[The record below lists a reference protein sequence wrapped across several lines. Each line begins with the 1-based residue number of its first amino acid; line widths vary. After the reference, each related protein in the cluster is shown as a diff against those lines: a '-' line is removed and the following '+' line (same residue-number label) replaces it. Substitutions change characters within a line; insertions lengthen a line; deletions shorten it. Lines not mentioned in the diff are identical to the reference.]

1 MQWFKDVDPSV
12 VISALYDDVRGNVA
26 QATRDVEAIIEAV
39 RVEGD
44 AALRRYTQTFDGVT
58 LATFRVD
65 PQTLKD
71 AYEAMDT
78 PFKTALEKAYI
89 NIQRYHE
96 KQQYVPLE
104 VEEDGLYQAQKI
116 TPIER
121 VGLYVPG
128 GQARYPSS
136 VLMNAIPATVAG
148 VKRKVVVTPPH
159 ADGLDRG
166 VLAALYRCGI
176 DEVYQVGGA
185 QAVAALALG
194 TESIPQVD
202 KVVGPG
208 NLYVALAKQLLSGT
222 IGIDSF
228 AGPSEVMIFADS
240 TADPRF
246 IAADMMAQAEHDVL
260 AKSLVVSTDE
270 TLLKAVEEELQRQL
284 PNRTKRKTIAAS
296 LEAYA
301 ALILVDNDAAAL
313 AMINACAPEH
323 LELITQQPKQ
333 YLPLIHNAGAIFLGA
348 YTPEAI
354 GDYLG
359 GPNHTLPTHGS
370 ARFASGLST
379 YDFQKRTS
387 ILGIDRARFIAD
399 AEDVMTLARAEG
411 LEAHEHSVKL
421 RKESL

>member
-1 MQWFKDVDPSV
+1 MKWFRYVDPTTV
-12 VISALYDDVRGNVA
+12 KAALYDDLHGNVA
-26 QATRDVEAIIEAV
+26 QATQDVQAIIEAV
-39 RVEGD
+39 RHEGD
-44 AALRRYTQTFDGVT
+44 TALKRYTQRFDGVT
-58 LATFRVD
+58 IENFKVD
-65 PQTLKD
+65 PKQLKE
-71 AYEAMDT
+71 AYET
-78 PFKTALEKAYI
+78 LEPEFKTALDKAYVR
-89 NIQRYHE
+89 IQAYHE
-96 KQQYVPLE
+96 KQQYAPLE
-104 VEEDGLYQAQKI
+104 VEHDGVYQAQKI

-148 VKRKVVVTPPH
+148 VARKVVVTPPSPE
-159 ADGLDRG
+159 GLNRH

-185 QAVAALALG
+185 QAIAALAFG
-194 TESIPQVD
+194 TATLPAVD

-208 NLYVALAKQLLSGT
+208 NLYVALAKQLLSGR

-228 AGPSEVMIFADS
+228 AGPSEVMIFADR
-240 TADPRF
+240 TADPQF

-260 AKSLVVSTDE
+260 AKAMVVSTDE
-270 TLLKAVEEELQRQL
+270 TLLKAVEEALNTQL
-284 PNRTKRKTIAAS
+284 PQRLKRATIEAS
-296 LEAYA
+296 LREYG
-301 ALILVDNDAAAL
+301 ALILVEDDAAAL

-323 LELITQQPKQ
+323 LELMTDQPKQ
-333 YLPLIHNAGAIFLGA
+333 YLPLIHHAGAIFLGS

-387 ILGIDRARFIAD
+387 VLGYDRTRFKAD
-399 AEDVMTLARAEG
+399 ADDVITLALAEG
-411 LEAHEHSVKL
+411 LEAHAHSVAL
-421 RKESL
+421 RKESV